1 MDTSLDLGYST
12 WIIQVS
18 KEHRNFQLHGI
29 KTILESILEENI
41 ISHKCLVFLAYVQQE
56 AHCHLVVLIEQTG
69 VTAAVSFSPTNIF
82 HVLYH
87 KSPNYNN
94 NWEEKLTRNVHH
106 YYFFF
111 L

>member
-41 ISHKCLVFLAYVQQE
+41 IRHKCLVFLAYVQQE
-56 AHCHLVVLIEQTG
+56 AQCHIVSQLLFLSHRLI
-69 VTAAVSFSPTNIF
+69 FF
-82 HVLYH
+82 M
-87 KSPNYNN
+87 
-94 NWEEKLTRNVHH
+94 
-106 YYFFF
+106 YYIS
-111 L
+111 